1 MFNLIFCKRVGIL
14 VTPFHCKYYANQLLL
29 KKSYSDESR
38 LSSSL
43 FDAALNINPHQ
54 VDAALFAF
62 NSPLSKGVLL
72 ADEVGLGKTIEASLV
87 LCQLW
92 AEGKCRLI
100 VICPAALRKQ
110 WSIELQEKFNLPSM
124 ILDSQ
129 SYKQYKKDN
138 GVSPFNHD
146 NIFIL
151 SYNYAVKLSDEILS
165 HHFYLV
171 VLDEAHKLRN
181 AYRTSNKLGQ
191 VLVPAI
197 RGIRKILL
205 TATPMQNNLTEL
217 YGLASVIDEYIFGD
231 IKSFRANY
239 TGGGNLDDLKSRLMQ
254 FCHRTLRK
262 DVMEYIKYTARH
274 AIVFYFKPS
283 KLETNLYN
291 NISNFL
297 QREDTYAVPFNQ
309 RHIVTLVVRKVLAS
323 STSAV
328 INTLQAI
335 LSRLISLR
343 EQTGGKM
350 YNQDDI
356 QQGFILD
363 GDDDLYTLIMEDVED
378 DSSSE
383 ENTVENTSIIDIA
396 KLDKEIS
403 EIRSF
408 LDMASFIKNDA
419 KAEKLLTAIDEGFKN
434 TQKLGGSRKALIF
447 TESTRTQKYLK
458 EFLEANG
465 YKGRIVLFNGS
476 NSGAETTAIYNDWL
490 ERNKYT
496 GRCSGSKS
504 ADKRNALIEY
514 FRDSAEIMIA
524 TESAAEGV
532 NLQFC
537 SLVINYDLPWNP
549 QRIEQRIGRC
559 HRYGQKNDVVV
570 INFINESNDVDRR
583 VYDLLDKKFNL
594 FKGVFG
600 SSDEV
605 LGAVESGIDFEKKI
619 LDIYQQCR
627 TPEEIE
633 RSFNELQRSM
643 EDIISHN
650 IQKAHEDLFKNF
662 DSEVHERLK
671 LNIDRYLD
679 KFSREFWLLSK
690 YILQGK
696 AEFND
701 DDHSFYLKKD
711 IGNIISGKYALIS
724 KKHENNNGI
733 IYRTNHPLGEYVIKE
748 GLNIPEKCGKV
759 IFDITNNGGY
769 KITQVENLKGCSGY
783 LSLYK
788 YTINSFDKE
797 EHLLFAGI
805 MADGKEISHHTCEK
819 LFECMGKYEP
829 VEIDENINMLLKE
842 KINIVAEN
850 KSIESEQNNMKYFQQ
865 EEERL
870 EGWAKDMVQRLEI
883 ELKNIKDLIRE
894 KERQSRHATTMEEKY
909 NLNKELQELNA
920 KKSKMRRNL
929 EDNEDAVYEKRN
941 ALIDEIK
948 SRMVKDTK
956 LEEIYTIAWEVI

>member
-1 MFNLIFCKRVGIL
+1 M
-14 VTPFHCKYYANQLLL
+14 VTPFHGKYYANQLLL
-29 KKSYSDESR
+29 KKSYSDDSR

-54 VDAALFAF
+54 VNAALFAF

-72 ADEVGLGKTIEASLV
+72 ADEVGLGKTIEAGLV

-92 AEGKCRLI
+92 AEGKRRLL

-110 WSIELQEKFNLPSM
+110 WSLELQEKFNLPSI
-124 ILDSQ
+124 ILDSA
-129 SYKQYKKDN
+129 SYKQYVKEY
-138 GVSPFNHD
+138 GVSPFSKD
-146 NIFIL
+146 NIFIM
-151 SYNYAVKLSDEILS
+151 SYNYAAKISNDLLSY
-165 HHFYLV
+165 HFYLA

-181 AYRTSNKLGQ
+181 SYRSSNKLGQ
-191 VLVPAI
+191 NLVPAI
-197 RGIRKILL
+197 KGIRKILL
-205 TATPMQNNLTEL
+205 TATPMQNNLAEL
-217 YGLASVIDEYIFGD
+217 FGLASVIDEYIFGD

-239 TGGGNLDDLKSRLMQ
+239 IGSENLDDLKNRLSQ
-254 FCHRTLRK
+254 FCNRTLRK
-262 DVMEYIKYTARH
+262 DVMEYVKYTARH
-274 AIVFYFKPS
+274 PIVFRFTPS
-283 KLETNLYN
+283 KLENTLYEK
-291 NISNFL
+291 ISNFL

-328 INTLQAI
+328 INTLEVI
-335 LSRLISLR
+335 LARLISLR
-343 EQTGGKM
+343 EKIAGKM
-350 YNQDDI
+350 YNSNDLKH
-356 QQGFILD
+356 GFSLE
-363 GDDDLYTLIMEDVED
+363 GDDDLYSLMVEELEEGYSEDEEDIEIEDV
-378 DSSSE
+378 
-383 ENTVENTSIIDIA
+383 IDISR
-396 KLDKEIS
+396 LDREI
-403 EIRSF
+403 EEVRGF
-408 LDMASFIKNDA
+408 LEMASFIKKDA
-419 KAEKLLTAIDEGFKN
+419 KAEKLLSALDTGFKQ
-434 TQKLGGSRKALIF
+434 TLSLGGSRKALIF
-447 TESTRTQKYLK
+447 TESTRTQKFLK
-458 EFLEANG
+458 EFLEENG

-496 GRCSGSKS
+496 GRCSGSKT

-514 FRDSAEIMIA
+514 FRDSADIMIA

-583 VYDLLDKKFNL
+583 VYELLDHKFNL
-594 FKGVFG
+594 FTGVFG

-605 LGAVESGIDFEKKI
+605 LGALESGIDFEKKI
-619 LDIYQQCR
+619 LAIYQQCR

-633 RSFNELQRSM
+633 AGFNELQKSM
-643 EDIISHN
+643 EEIISKN

-671 LNIDRYLD
+671 LNIDEYLD
-679 KFSREFWLLSK
+679 KFSRQFWLLSK

-701 DDHSFYLKKD
+701 DDHSFYLQKD

-748 GLNIPEKCGKV
+748 GLNIPEQYGKV

-805 MADGKEISHHTCEK
+805 TSNGDEISHNVCEK
-819 LFECMGKYEP
+819 MFECMGISEP
-829 VEIDENINMLLKE
+829 AK
-842 KINIVAEN
+842 
-850 KSIESEQNNMKYFQQ
+850 IESDIVNRLREQIDKYASEQSKQSEQENMHYFQQ

-894 KERQSRHATTMEEKY
+894 KERQARHASSMEEKY
-909 NLNKELQELNA
+909 NINKELQELNS

>member
-1 MFNLIFCKRVGIL
+1 M

-72 ADEVGLGKTIEASLV
+72 ADEVGLGKTIEAGLV

-92 AEGKCRLI
+92 AEGKRRLI

-138 GVSPFNHD
+138 GVSSFNHD

-151 SYNYAVKLSDEILS
+151 SYNYAAKLSDEILS

-205 TATPMQNNLTEL
+205 TATPLQNNLTEL

-383 ENTVENTSIIDIA
+383 ENTVENTSVIDIA

-447 TESTRTQKYLK
+447 TESTRTQKFLK
-458 EFLEANG
+458 EFLEENG

-496 GRCSGSKS
+496 GRCSGSKT

-514 FRDSAEIMIA
+514 FRDSADIMIA

-690 YILQGK
+690 YILQGR

-701 DDHSFYLKKD
+701 EDHSFYLHSD
-711 IGNIISGKYALIS
+711 IGNIASGKYALIS
-724 KKHENNNGI
+724 KKYENNNGI
-733 IYRTNHPLGEYVIKE
+733 IYRTNHPLGEYVIKS
-748 GLNIPEKCGKV
+748 GLNIRETSGKV
-759 IFDITNNGGY
+759 VFNVTESPL
-769 KITQVENLKGCSGY
+769 KVTQVENLKGSSGY

-797 EHLLFAGI
+797 DHLLFAGI
-805 MADGKEISHHTCEK
+805 TSNGDEISHNVCEK
-819 LFECMGKYEP
+819 MFECMGISEP
-829 VEIDENINMLLKE
+829 AK
-842 KINIVAEN
+842 
-850 KSIESEQNNMKYFQQ
+850 IESDIVNRLREQIDKYASEQSKQSEQENMHYFQQ

-870 EGWAKDMVQRLEI
+870 AGWAKDMVQRLEI
-883 ELKNIKDLIRE
+883 ELKNIKQLIMD
-894 KERQSRHATTMEEKY
+894 KERQLRYASSMEEKY
-909 NLNKELQELNA
+909 KLNKELQELTS
-920 KKSKMRRNL
+920 KKSRMRRSID
-929 EDNEDAVYEKRN
+929 ENEDAVYEKRN

-948 SRMVKDTK
+948 SRMVKATK

>member
-1 MFNLIFCKRVGIL
+1 M
-14 VTPFHCKYYANQLLL
+14 VTPFHGKYYANQLLL
-29 KKSYSDESR
+29 KKSYSDDSR

-54 VDAALFAF
+54 VNAALFAF

-72 ADEVGLGKTIEASLV
+72 ADEVGLGKTIEAGLV

-92 AEGKCRLI
+92 AEGKRRLL

-110 WSIELQEKFNLPSM
+110 WSLELQEKFNLPSI
-124 ILDSQ
+124 ILDSA
-129 SYKQYKKDN
+129 SYKQYVKEY
-138 GVSPFNHD
+138 GVSPFSKD
-146 NIFIL
+146 NIFIM
-151 SYNYAVKLSDEILS
+151 SYNYASKISNDLLSY
-165 HHFYLV
+165 HFYLA

-181 AYRTSNKLGQ
+181 SYRTSNKLGQ
-191 VLVPAI
+191 SLVPAI
-197 RGIRKILL
+197 KGIRKILL
-205 TATPMQNNLTEL
+205 TATPMQNNLVEL
-217 YGLASVIDEYIFGD
+217 FGLASVIDEYIFGD

-239 TGGGNLDDLKSRLMQ
+239 IGSENLDDLKNRLSQ
-254 FCHRTLRK
+254 FCNRTLRK
-262 DVMEYIKYTARH
+262 DVMEYVKYTARH
-274 AIVFYFKPS
+274 PIVFRFTPS
-283 KLETNLYN
+283 KLENTLYEK
-291 NISNFL
+291 ISNFL
-297 QREDTYAVPFNQ
+297 QREDTYAVPVNQ

-328 INTLQAI
+328 INTLEVI
-335 LSRLISLR
+335 LARLISLR
-343 EQTGGKM
+343 EKIAGKM
-350 YNQDDI
+350 YNSNDLKH
-356 QQGFILD
+356 GFSLE
-363 GDDDLYTLIMEDVED
+363 GDDDLYSLMVEELEEGYSEDEEDIEIEDV
-378 DSSSE
+378 
-383 ENTVENTSIIDIA
+383 IDISR
-396 KLDKEIS
+396 LDREI
-403 EIRSF
+403 EEVRGF
-408 LDMASFIKNDA
+408 LEMASFIKKDA
-419 KAEKLLTAIDEGFKN
+419 KAEKLLSALDTGFKQ
-434 TQKLGGSRKALIF
+434 TLSLGGSRKALIF
-447 TESTRTQKYLK
+447 TESTRTQKFLK
-458 EFLEANG
+458 EFLEENG

-496 GRCSGSKS
+496 GRCSGSKT

-514 FRDSAEIMIA
+514 FRDSADIMIA

-583 VYDLLDKKFNL
+583 VYELLDHKFNL
-594 FKGVFG
+594 FTGVFG

-605 LGAVESGIDFEKKI
+605 LGTLESGIDFEKKI
-619 LDIYQQCR
+619 LAIYQQCR

-633 RSFNELQRSM
+633 ASFNELQKSM
-643 EDIISHN
+643 EEIISKN

-671 LNIDRYLD
+671 LNIDEYLD
-679 KFSREFWLLSK
+679 KFSRQFWLLSK

-829 VEIDENINMLLKE
+829 VEIGENINMLLKE

-894 KERQSRHATTMEEKY
+894 KERQARHASSMEEKY
-909 NLNKELQELNA
+909 NINKELQELNS

>member
-1 MFNLIFCKRVGIL
+1 M
-14 VTPFHCKYYANQLLL
+14 VTPFHGKYYANQLLL
-29 KKSYSDESR
+29 KKSYSDDSR

-72 ADEVGLGKTIEASLV
+72 ADEVGLGKTIEAGLV

-92 AEGKCRLI
+92 AEGKRRLL

-181 AYRTSNKLGQ
+181 SYRSSNKLGQ
-191 VLVPAI
+191 SLVPAI
-197 RGIRKILL
+197 KGIRKILL

-363 GDDDLYTLIMEDVED
+363 GDDDLYSLMVEELEEGYSEDEEDIEIEDV
-378 DSSSE
+378 
-383 ENTVENTSIIDIA
+383 IDISR
-396 KLDKEIS
+396 LDREI
-403 EIRSF
+403 EEVRGF
-408 LDMASFIKNDA
+408 LEMASFIKKDA
-419 KAEKLLTAIDEGFKN
+419 KAEKLLSALDTGF
-434 TQKLGGSRKALIF
+434 
-447 TESTRTQKYLK
+447 
-458 EFLEANG
+458 
-465 YKGRIVLFNGS
+465 
-476 NSGAETTAIYNDWL
+476 
-490 ERNKYT
+490 
-496 GRCSGSKS
+496 SK
-504 ADKRNALIEY
+504 
-514 FRDSAEIMIA
+514 
-524 TESAAEGV
+524 
-532 NLQFC
+532 
-537 SLVINYDLPWNP
+537 
-549 QRIEQRIGRC
+549 
-559 HRYGQKNDVVV
+559 H
-570 INFINESNDVDRR
+570 
-583 VYDLLDKKFNL
+583 
-594 FKGVFG
+594 
-600 SSDEV
+600 
-605 LGAVESGIDFEKKI
+605 
-619 LDIYQQCR
+619 
-627 TPEEIE
+627 
-633 RSFNELQRSM
+633 
-643 EDIISHN
+643 
-650 IQKAHEDLFKNF
+650 
-662 DSEVHERLK
+662 
-671 LNIDRYLD
+671 
-679 KFSREFWLLSK
+679 
-690 YILQGK
+690 
-696 AEFND
+696 
-701 DDHSFYLKKD
+701 
-711 IGNIISGKYALIS
+711 
-724 KKHENNNGI
+724 
-733 IYRTNHPLGEYVIKE
+733 
-748 GLNIPEKCGKV
+748 
-759 IFDITNNGGY
+759 
-769 KITQVENLKGCSGY
+769 
-783 LSLYK
+783 
-788 YTINSFDKE
+788 
-797 EHLLFAGI
+797 
-805 MADGKEISHHTCEK
+805 
-819 LFECMGKYEP
+819 
-829 VEIDENINMLLKE
+829 
-842 KINIVAEN
+842 
-850 KSIESEQNNMKYFQQ
+850 
-865 EEERL
+865 
-870 EGWAKDMVQRLEI
+870 
-883 ELKNIKDLIRE
+883 
-894 KERQSRHATTMEEKY
+894 
-909 NLNKELQELNA
+909 
-920 KKSKMRRNL
+920 
-929 EDNEDAVYEKRN
+929 
-941 ALIDEIK
+941 
-948 SRMVKDTK
+948 
-956 LEEIYTIAWEVI
+956 

>member
-1 MFNLIFCKRVGIL
+1 M

-72 ADEVGLGKTIEASLV
+72 ADEVGLGKTIEAGLV

-92 AEGKCRLI
+92 AEGKRRLI

-343 EQTGGKM
+343 EQTSGKM

-383 ENTVENTSIIDIA
+383 ENMVENTGVIDIA

-465 YKGRIVLFNGS
+465 YKGRLVLFNGS

-690 YILQGK
+690 YILQGR

-701 DDHSFYLKKD
+701 EDHSFYLHSD
-711 IGNIISGKYALIS
+711 IGNIASGKYALIS
-724 KKHENNNGI
+724 KKYENNNGI
-733 IYRTNHPLGEYVIKE
+733 IYRTNHPLGEYVIKS
-748 GLNIPEKCGKV
+748 GLNIRETSGKV
-759 IFDITNNGGY
+759 VFNVTESPL
-769 KITQVENLKGCSGY
+769 KVTQVENLKGSSGY

-805 MADGKEISHHTCEK
+805 TSNGDEISHNVCEK
-819 LFECMGKYEP
+819 MFECMGISEP
-829 VEIDENINMLLKE
+829 AK
-842 KINIVAEN
+842 
-850 KSIESEQNNMKYFQQ
+850 IESDIVNRLSEQIDKYASEQSKQSEQENMHYFQQ

-870 EGWAKDMVQRLEI
+870 AGWAKDMVQRLEI
-883 ELKNIKDLIRE
+883 ELKNIKQLIMD
-894 KERQSRHATTMEEKY
+894 KERQLRYASSMEEKY
-909 NLNKELQELNA
+909 KLNKELQELTS
-920 KKSKMRRNL
+920 KKSRMRRSID
-929 EDNEDAVYEKRN
+929 ENEDAVLEKRSK
-941 ALIDEIK
+941 LMEEIK
-948 SRMVKDTK
+948 KRMVININ

>member
-1 MFNLIFCKRVGIL
+1 MI
-14 VTPFHCKYYANQLLL
+14 TPFHGKYYANQLLL

-43 FDAALNINPHQ
+43 FDAALVVNPHQ
-54 VDAALFAF
+54 VNAALFAF
-62 NSPLSKGVLL
+62 NSPLSKGVIL
-72 ADEVGLGKTIEASLV
+72 ADEVGLGKTIEAGLV

-92 AEGKCRLI
+92 AEGKRRLL

-124 ILDSQ
+124 IVDSQ
-129 SYKQYKKDN
+129 SYKLYKREHGK
-138 GVSPFNHD
+138 SPLLHD
-146 NIFIL
+146 NIFIM
-151 SYNYAVKLSDEILS
+151 SYNYASKISEEILINNF
-165 HHFYLV
+165 HLA

-181 AYRTSNKLGQ
+181 SYRTSNRLGKS
-191 VLVPAI
+191 LVPALKST
-197 RGIRKILL
+197 RKLLL
-205 TATPMQNNLTEL
+205 TATPLQNNLAEL
-217 YGLASVIDEYIFGD
+217 FGLASVIDEYIFGD

-239 TGGGNLDDLKSRLMQ
+239 IGSENLDDLKNRMSQ
-254 FCHRTLRK
+254 FCNRTLRK
-262 DVMEYIKYTARH
+262 DVMEYVKYTARH
-274 AIVFYFKPS
+274 PIVFRFTPS
-283 KLETNLYN
+283 KLENTLYEK
-291 NISNFL
+291 ISNFL
-297 QREDTYAVPFNQ
+297 QREDTYAVPVNQ

-328 INTLQAI
+328 INTLEVI
-335 LSRLISLR
+335 LARLISLR
-343 EQTGGKM
+343 EKTAGKM
-350 YNQDDI
+350 YNSNDLKH
-356 QQGFILD
+356 GFSLE
-363 GDDDLYTLIMEDVED
+363 GDDDLYSLMVEELEEGYSEDEEDIEIEDV
-378 DSSSE
+378 
-383 ENTVENTSIIDIA
+383 IDISR
-396 KLDKEIS
+396 LDREI
-403 EIRSF
+403 EEVRGF
-408 LDMASFIKNDA
+408 LEMASFIKKDA
-419 KAEKLLTAIDEGFKN
+419 KAEKLLSALDTGFKQ
-434 TQKLGGSRKALIF
+434 TLSRGGNRKALIF
-447 TESTRTQKYLK
+447 TESTRTQKFLK
-458 EFLEANG
+458 DFLEENG
-465 YKGRIVLFNGS
+465 YKGKLVLFNGS

-490 ERNKYT
+490 EKNKYT
-496 GRCSGSKS
+496 GRCSGSKT

-583 VYDLLDKKFNL
+583 VYELLAHKFNL
-594 FKGVFG
+594 FNGVFG

-605 LGAVESGIDFEKKI
+605 LGALESGIDFERKI
-619 LDIYQQCR
+619 LEIYQQCR
-627 TPEEIE
+627 TQEEIE
-633 RSFNELQRSM
+633 KSFNELQKSM
-643 EDIISHN
+643 EEIISKN

-662 DSEVHERLK
+662 DSEVFERLK
-671 LNIDRYLD
+671 LNIDEYLD
-679 KFSREFWLLSK
+679 KFSRQFWLLSK

-701 DDHSFYLKKD
+701 DDHSFYLKD
-711 IGNIISGKYALIS
+711 NIDNIISGKYALIS
-724 KKHENNNGI
+724 KKYENNNGI
-733 IYRTNHPLGEYVIKE
+733 IYRTNHPLGEYVIKR
-748 GLNIPEKCGKV
+748 GLHIPEKSGKV
-759 IFDITNNGGY
+759 IFNITDNPL
-769 KITQVENLKGCSGY
+769 KITQVENLKGSKGY

-797 EHLLFAGI
+797 EYLLFAGMQENGEFI
-805 MADGKEISHHTCEK
+805 AENVCEK
-819 LFECMGKYEP
+819 LFECMGKYE
-829 VEIDENINMLLKE
+829 VSEIAEDKKNILKNKIE
-842 KINIVAEN
+842 KYAREKDIL
-850 KSIESEQNNMKYFQQ
+850 SEKNNMQYFQQ

-894 KERQSRHATTMEEKY
+894 KERQARHASSMEEKY
-909 NLNKELQELNA
+909 NINKELQELNS

>member
-29 KKSYSDESR
+29 KKSYSDDSR

-72 ADEVGLGKTIEASLV
+72 ADEVGLGKTIEAGLV

-92 AEGKCRLI
+92 AEGKRRLI

-151 SYNYAVKLSDEILS
+151 SYNYAAKLSDEILS

-205 TATPMQNNLTEL
+205 TATPMQNNLT
-217 YGLASVIDEYIFGD
+217 YIFGD

-239 TGGGNLDDLKSRLMQ
+239 AGSSDLGDLKKRLNQ
-254 FCHRTLRK
+254 FCYRTLRK

-274 AIVFYFKPS
+274 PIVFKFKPS
-283 KLETNLYN
+283 KLENTLYEK
-291 NISNFL
+291 ISQFL
-297 QREDTYAVPFNQ
+297 QREYTYAVPVNQ

-323 STSAV
+323 STNAV
-328 INTLQAI
+328 INTLQTI
-335 LSRLISLR
+335 LKRLETLR
-343 EQTGGKM
+343 AQATEKV
-350 YNQDDI
+350 YVDKDNESV
-356 QQGFILD
+356 FILD
-363 GDDDLYTLIMEDVED
+363 GDDDLKYLISENLED
-378 DSSSE
+378 DVFEDDDERDSFDTIDLGLLNKEIE
-383 ENTVENTSIIDIA
+383 EIKGFLDIA
-396 KLDKEIS
+396 TH
-403 EIRSF
+403 
-408 LDMASFIKNDA
+408 IKKDA
-419 KAEKLLTAIDEGFKN
+419 KAEKLLLALDEGFKQTN
-434 TQKLGGSRKALIF
+434 KLGGNKKALIF
-447 TESTRTQKYLK
+447 TESTRTQKFLK
-458 EFLEANG
+458 DFLEENC
-465 YKGRIVLFNGS
+465 YKGKLVLFNGS

-490 ERNKYT
+490 EKNKYT
-496 GRCSGSKS
+496 GRCSGSKT

-583 VYDLLDKKFNL
+583 VYELLAHKFNL
-594 FKGVFG
+594 FNGVFG

-605 LGAVESGIDFEKKI
+605 LGAVESGIDFERKI
-619 LDIYQQCR
+619 LEIYQQCR
-627 TPEEIE
+627 TQEEIE
-633 RSFNELQRSM
+633 KSFNELQKSM
-643 EDIISHN
+643 EEIISKN

-662 DSEVHERLK
+662 DSEVFERLK
-671 LNIDRYLD
+671 LNIDEYLD
-679 KFSREFWLLSK
+679 KFSRQFWLLSE
-690 YILQGK
+690 YILHEK

-701 DDHSFYLKKD
+701 DDHSFYLKD
-711 IGNIISGKYALIS
+711 NIDNIISGKYALIS
-724 KKHENNNGI
+724 KKYENNNGI

-769 KITQVENLKGCSGY
+769 KITQKITQVENLKGCSGY

-894 KERQSRHATTMEEKY
+894 KERQARHASSMEEKY
-909 NLNKELQELNA
+909 NINKELQELNS